1 MLFCFSF
8 RFCFVWF
15 LVALFKSAASV
26 LRPRLWLGLAFR
38 SFVLAAVCGK
48 CYLTASVTLHNC
60 SHFLDCVAALNLLL
74 FCLSCRISGAR
85 ADGVRGHYDYLER
98 ITKKRRS
105 SRKTQME
112 GESQIERKTQIYR
125 ARPRARTRIRIRE
138 F

>member
-1 MLFCFSF
+1 M
-8 RFCFVWF
+8 
-15 LVALFKSAASV
+15 ALFKSASV

-74 FCLSCRISGAR
+74 FCLSCRISGAG

-98 ITKKRRS
+98 ITKKL
-105 SRKTQME
+105 KTEME
-112 GESQIERKTQIYR
+112 IEDEIEIETQID
-125 ARPRARTRIRIRE
+125 I
-138 F
+138 